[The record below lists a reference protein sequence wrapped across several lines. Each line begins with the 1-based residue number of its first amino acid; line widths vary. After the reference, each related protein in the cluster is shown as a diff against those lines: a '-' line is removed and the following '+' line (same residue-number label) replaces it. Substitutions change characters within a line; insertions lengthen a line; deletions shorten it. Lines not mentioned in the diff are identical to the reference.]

1 MNYKLMENY
10 IIVDGLNILDI
21 FNEILLETNQ
31 LVSTRICSLREA
43 IN

>member
-1 MNYKLMENY
+1 M
-10 IIVDGLNILDI
+10 VDGIKTLDI

-31 LVSTRICSLREA
+31 LVLIRIWSLSEA